1 MAEQQLRR
9 SAEARLS
16 SELRKCI
23 KLTAY
28 NQEIAMA
35 NTKLQQQ
42 LREARVEVL
51 NLAYLWHSIKHN
63 QLQPPNPLPLHV
75 IYDDPNVS

>member
-1 MAEQQLRR
+1 MAEQQLRK

-16 SELRKCI
+16 TELRKAF

-28 NQEIAMA
+28 NHEIAMA

-42 LREARVEVL
+42 LREAKVEVCS
-51 NLAYLWHSIKHN
+51 Y
-63 QLQPPNPLPLHV
+63 V
-75 IYDDPNVS
+75 